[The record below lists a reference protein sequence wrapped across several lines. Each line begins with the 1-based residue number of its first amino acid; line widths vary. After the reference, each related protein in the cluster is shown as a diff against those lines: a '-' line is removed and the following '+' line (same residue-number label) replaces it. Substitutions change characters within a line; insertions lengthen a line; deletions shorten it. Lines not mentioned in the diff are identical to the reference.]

1 MAVSG
6 TYNFNLDIDE
16 VIQEATEMIGGED
29 TLGHEPASGRRSINL
44 MLKDWQNRGILLWT
58 TSTTLVTVVASTT
71 AYDLSSNVINALEV
85 VISRDNTDI
94 KLTRITPEEY
104 LIIPAKTQTGKPSQ
118 YSIRRGRDNPVMSV
132 WPIPENSTDVLKIET
147 VTELQDVNKSAIQNA
162 DLPKR
167 FLPPLTCGLSYYMAM
182 KRPGVADTRI
192 AMLKANYEEIL
203 ARAMEEDRERA
214 SLYLLPRLTFYT

>member
-29 TLGHEPASGRRSINL
+29 TLGHTPASARRSINL
-44 MLKDWQNRGILLWT
+44 MLKDWQNRGILLWS
-58 TSTTLVTVVASTT
+58 TSTTTVTVVASTT
-71 AYDLSSNVINALEV
+71 SYDLSCSTINALEV
-85 VISRDNTDI
+85 VLRRDNTDI
-94 KLTRITPEEY
+94 QLTRITPEEY
-104 LIIPAKTQTGKPSQ
+104 LIIPAPTQTGRPTQ
-118 YSIRRGRDNPVMSV
+118 YSIRRGRDNSVMSV
-132 WPIPENSTDVLKIET
+132 WPIPENSTDELIIEI
-147 VTELQDVNKSAIQNA
+147 VSELEDVDKSADQNA

-167 FLPPLTCGLSYYMAM
+167 FLPALTCGLSYYLSM
-182 KRPGVADTRI
+182 KRPLVPDTKI

-214 SLYLLPRLTFYT
+214 SIYLLPRLTFYN

>member
-29 TLGHEPASGRRSINL
+29 TLGHEPASARRSINL

-58 TSTTLVTVVASTT
+58 TNTTLVTVSVSTT

-118 YSIRRGRDNPVMSV
+118 YSIRRGRDNPVMSL

-162 DLPKR
+162 DLPK
-167 FLPPLTCGLSYYMAM
+167 S
-182 KRPGVADTRI
+182 
-192 AMLKANYEEIL
+192 
-203 ARAMEEDRERA
+203 
-214 SLYLLPRLTFYT
+214 LLPVACLTTWQ

>member
-29 TLGHEPASGRRSINL
+29 TLGHTPASARRSINL

-58 TSTTLVTVVASTT
+58 TSTTTVTVVASTT
-71 AYDLSSNVINALEV
+71 SYDLSGSTINALEV
-85 VISRDNTDI
+85 VLRRDNTDI
-94 KLTRITPEEY
+94 QLTRITPEEY
-104 LIIPAKTQTGKPSQ
+104 LIIPAPTQTGRPTQ

-132 WPIPENSTDVLKIET
+132 WPIPENSTD
-147 VTELQDVNKSAIQNA
+147 ELILEIVSELEDVDKSADQNA

-167 FLPPLTCGLSYYMAM
+167 FLPALTCGLSYYLSM
-182 KRPGVADTRI
+182 KRPLVPDTKI

-214 SLYLLPRLTFYT
+214 SIYLLPRLTFYN